1 MIRTTTINMRG
12 RQHIICVKKD
22 KLPKN
27 QTVFAIRIDD
37 QKRQIVMFGAPLSG
51 IVNAW
56 YKLANVKGSY
66 RIGLSPLFVRNNG
79 LKAQDKVRVDYRK
92 DRLVITGG
100 DTCK

>member
-22 KLPKN
+22 KLPEG
-27 QTVFAIRIDD
+27 QTVFAIRLDGKE
-37 QKRQIVMFGAPLSG
+37 QQQVLFGEVEERLVDS
-51 IVNAW
+51 W

-66 RIGLSPLFVRNNG
+66 RIGLSPQFIRKNG

-92 DRLVITGG
+92 DRLVITRSEP
-100 DTCK
+100 